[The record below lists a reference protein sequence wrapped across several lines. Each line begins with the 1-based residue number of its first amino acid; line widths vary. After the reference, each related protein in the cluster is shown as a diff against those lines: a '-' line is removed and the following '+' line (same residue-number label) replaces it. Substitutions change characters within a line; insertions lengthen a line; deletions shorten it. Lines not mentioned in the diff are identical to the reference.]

1 MLVGAGLKRSGH
13 KREEILASG
22 RSLFLREG
30 YADAGMEVVARAAGV
45 STATLYAYFPG
56 KADLF
61 RAIVMETVSGVAAP
75 VREAV
80 RVKGDARTR
89 LTALACAYA
98 NFFSQPDSRALF
110 RVVTSERRR
119 FEDVA
124 EYLLQSARDELGGAA
139 IAVINDLVKTG
150 ELKVEKASWAASQL
164 MGMLDHV
171 TLVLGLSAGDEVQP
185 RRPLRAIAEDAVE
198 TFLARYGVRA

>member
-13 KREEILASG
+13 KREEILGSA
-22 RSLFLREG
+22 RSLFLRQG

-45 STATLYAYFPG
+45 STATLYAYFPS

-61 RAIVMETVSGVAAP
+61 KAIVMETVSGIAAP

-89 LTALACAYA
+89 LTALASAYA
-98 NFFSQPDSRALF
+98 AFFSRPDTRAMF
-110 RVVTSERRR
+110 RMVTAERRR

-124 EYLLQSARDELGGAA
+124 EYFLQSARDELGGAS
-139 IAVINDLVKTG
+139 ISVINDLVRVG
-150 ELKVEKASWAASQL
+150 ELKVDKPSWAAGQL

-185 RRPLRAIAEDAVE
+185 RRPIKAIAEDAVE
-198 TFLARYGVRA
+198 TFLARYGVR